1 MTTIEEGKLPI
12 EIDEDD
18 ELDGWGPVR
27 ARRSSVQVCAVA
39 MAGAPTAAAERQAR
53 DADEAAR
60 ASETPPTGEPPHPI
74 SCKLLV

>member
-39 MAGAPTAAAERQAR
+39 TAAEPAAERQAR
-53 DADEAAR
+53 DADEASR
-60 ASETPPTGEPPHPI
+60 SSETPPAGEPPHPI

>member
-1 MTTIEEGKLPI
+1 MTTIEEGKLPM

-39 MAGAPTAAAERQAR
+39 MAAAPAVERQAR
-53 DADEAAR
+53 DADEPSH
-60 ASETPPTGEPPHPI
+60 SEAPPTGEPPHPV

>member
-39 MAGAPTAAAERQAR
+39 MAGAPAATERQAR

>member
-1 MTTIEEGKLPI
+1 MTTIEEGKTPL

-39 MAGAPTAAAERQAR
+39 PAERDTR
-53 DADEAAR
+53 DADETSR
-60 ASETPPTGEPPHPI
+60 STEVPPSGEPPHPI
-74 SCKLLV
+74 NFKLLV